1 MMNLMIIKVDNSVQ
15 EVKINITEAV
25 QEPTGGEGGEGE
37 ETKPPALVEVEI
49 EDEIKVDDVE
59 TPPSGGGG
67 IGGDVGDW
75 DDETNVELPVG

>member
-1 MMNLMIIKVDNSVQ
+1 MCKRFNMKNISEMTIK
-15 EVKINITEAV
+15 
-25 QEPTGGEGGEGE
+25 
-37 ETKPPALVEVEI
+37 EI

>member
-1 MMNLMIIKVDNSVQ
+1 M
-15 EVKINITEAV
+15 AC
-25 QEPTGGEGGEGE
+25 GEGGEGE
-37 ETKPPALVEVEI
+37 ETKPPTLVKVEI

-59 TPPSGGGG
+59 VPPGGGGG

>member
-1 MMNLMIIKVDNSVQ
+1 
-15 EVKINITEAV
+15 
-25 QEPTGGEGGEGE
+25 
-37 ETKPPALVEVEI
+37 LVEVEI

>member
-1 MMNLMIIKVDNSVQ
+1 MK
-15 EVKINITEAV
+15 KILFAAV
-25 QEPTGGEGGEGE
+25 AAM
-37 ETKPPALVEVEI
+37 ALVEVEI

>member
-1 MMNLMIIKVDNSVQ
+1 MQ
-15 EVKINITEAV
+15 EVKINITEVV
-25 QEPTGGEGGEGE
+25 QEPTGGGEGGEGN
-37 ETKPPALVEVEI
+37 ETKPPTLVEVEI

-59 TPPSGGGG
+59 VPPGGGGG